1 LPRYGLSVNLDKSLQ
16 NVTYYGLGKG
26 ENLNDFREH
35 SILGIYEA
43 TVPEL
48 NVDYIRPQENGNH
61 GECRYVA
68 IKDDEGK
75 GIMIHCRKNFFS
87 FSAHNYSN
95 KTLRKA
101 KHLEDI
107 KDDGLVCLN
116 IDGFMRGTGTNSCGP
131 NPLKQYRIDFKDE
144 LSFSFYII
152 PLM

>member
-1 LPRYGLSVNLDKSLQ
+1 M
-16 NVTYYGLGKG
+16 
-26 ENLNDFREH
+26 ENLNDFKAQ
-35 SILGIYEA
+35 SIIGIYDS
-43 TVPEL
+43 TVDAL

-61 GECRYVA
+61 GECRFVTV
-68 IKDDEGK
+68 KDDEGK
-75 GIMIHCRKNFFS
+75 GIMIHCRKDFFS

-131 NPLKQYRIDFKDE
+131 NTLKQYRINFKDE

-152 PLM
+152 PIV